1 MRHDILS
8 RPKETAKLDIYS
20 GSIYHAE
27 DLGGAFVFVES
38 NHDVGWKDPAMT
50 LRCFGSVIRPVFS
63 MTAALDSG
71 PVYTLRIGSL
81 SFLVYICTTVMSG
94 MTCARVLSRAVLALG
109 WNSVEP

>member
-38 NHDVGWKDPAMT
+38 NRDVGWKDPAMT
-50 LRCFGSVIRPVFS
+50 HHGVLGARYVLFS
-63 MTAALDSG
+63 TAAALDSG
-71 PVYTLRIGSL
+71 PVYTLRVGSL
-81 SFLVYICTTVMSG
+81 SFFFYLHPHYCYEWVEMRAGAVTHGSG
-94 MTCARVLSRAVLALG
+94 LG
-109 WNSVEP
+109 MELG

>member
-38 NHDVGWKDPAMT
+38 NRDVGWQDPAT
-50 LRCFGSVIRPVFS
+50 TPWCFGSVMRPFFNDSCVGQRSCVYSTSRQFVFS
-63 MTAALDSG
+63 CLHLHYCYGWVEVRAGAVTHDTGL
-71 PVYTLRIGSL
+71 
-81 SFLVYICTTVMSG
+81 G
-94 MTCARVLSRAVLALG
+94 MELC
-109 WNSVEP
+109 